1 LECLLVQSPVVV
13 RGFHSDNGSEFVNR
27 VMAELLYKLLIEFTK
42 SRPRRTNDQP
52 PVEMKNGSAVGE
64 QMGHA

>member
-1 LECLLVQSPVVV
+1 V

-52 PVEMKNGSAVGE
+52 PVETKNGSAVGE